1 MFRSLFNRYYEAWNK
16 LRREIK
22 PIVGFEIWFVL
33 IFAVVLAPFTA
44 LLVDSLLVSNG
55 QIAFSNEAILTFFLS
70 IRGVLFILLS
80 ATIFL
85 GLAFLEWIGLMILSL
100 AAADGR
106 VISVSRVLGEEIVHA
121 WSVIRLGLLQA
132 TLYLSASLPF
142 LAAGALTYFTLLGEH
157 DINYYLSEKP
167 WQLWAA
173 LLIFGLIGL
182 ANLLVGAWLYIRWL
196 FAIPALIFEHARP
209 LEALRKSWRRTRHRV
224 IELAMPQAV
233 WWFCILSASFA
244 TTLALKAVFTYV
256 LVQAGLN
263 LFVILPVVVVAIG
276 VIFSIDLFWFI
287 TGKAVCMFIIV
298 DFYRET
304 LERQIKLNPKL
315 WLLKKIPPSIIKKTG
330 WIGVSLALVATI
342 FVGVTFFESYNFS
355 DRRIAVTAHRG
366 SSLKTPENTISALQ
380 QAIADGADYAE
391 IDVQTTLDGVVILMH
406 DADLMRV
413 ASINREIGEI
423 RYEELGNIDI
433 GSWFSKEFS
442 NERTATL
449 DEAIRFCK
457 GRIKLNIELKYNR
470 PDPELAQK
478 VGNLIR
484 RNSFH
489 KDCVVSSL
497 DYAKLKKFKALFPE
511 VKIGLNVFQA
521 LGDFTESEVDFL
533 SIDAAQATS
542 RVVKNAQLNGKQIHV
557 WTINDLQT
565 ALSMIEVGV
574 DNIITDKPEAIQ
586 NLLQSWN
593 DLTGTEKIALW
604 LRNLFLQTTL
614 EKITL
619 WVRNFFSQDNST
631 PGMEP
636 FP

>member
-1 MFRSLFNRYYEAWNK
+1 
-16 LRREIK
+16 
-22 PIVGFEIWFVL
+22 
-33 IFAVVLAPFTA
+33 
-44 LLVDSLLVSNG
+44 LL
-55 QIAFSNEAILTFFLS
+55 LS
-70 IRGVLFILLS
+70 I
-80 ATIFL
+80 
-85 GLAFLEWIGLMILSL
+85 
-100 AAADGR
+100 
-106 VISVSRVLGEEIVHA
+106 
-121 WSVIRLGLLQA
+121 
-132 TLYLSASLPF
+132 
-142 LAAGALTYFTLLGEH
+142 
-157 DINYYLSEKP
+157 
-167 WQLWAA
+167 
-173 LLIFGLIGL
+173 
-182 ANLLVGAWLYIRWL
+182 
-196 FAIPALIFEHARP
+196 
-209 LEALRKSWRRTRHRV
+209 
-224 IELAMPQAV
+224 
-233 WWFCILSASFA
+233 
-244 TTLALKAVFTYV
+244 
-256 LVQAGLN
+256 
-263 LFVILPVVVVAIG
+263 
-276 VIFSIDLFWFI
+276 
-287 TGKAVCMFIIV
+287 
-298 DFYRET
+298 
-304 LERQIKLNPKL
+304 
-315 WLLKKIPPSIIKKTG
+315 
-330 WIGVSLALVATI
+330 
-342 FVGVTFFESYNFS
+342 
-355 DRRIAVTAHRG
+355 
-366 SSLKTPENTISALQ
+366 
-380 QAIADGADYAE
+380 
-391 IDVQTTLDGVVILMH
+391 
-406 DADLMRV
+406 
-413 ASINREIGEI
+413 
-423 RYEELGNIDI
+423 LGNIDI

-619 WVRNFFSQDNST
+619 WVRHFFSQDNST

>member
-304 LERQIKLNPKL
+304 VERQIKLNPKL

-366 SSLKTPENTISALQ
+366 SSLKAPENTISALQ

>member
-391 IDVQTTLDGVVILMH
+391 IDVQTTLGGVVILMH

>member
-304 LERQIKLNPKL
+304 VERQIKLNPKL

-593 DLTGTEKIALW
+593 DHSKFTAILERFNRHRKNCALAEEFVSSNNPGKNHP
-604 LRNLFLQTTL
+604 LG
-614 EKITL
+614 EE
-619 WVRNFFSQDNST
+619 FFFT
-631 PGMEP
+631 R
-636 FP
+636 